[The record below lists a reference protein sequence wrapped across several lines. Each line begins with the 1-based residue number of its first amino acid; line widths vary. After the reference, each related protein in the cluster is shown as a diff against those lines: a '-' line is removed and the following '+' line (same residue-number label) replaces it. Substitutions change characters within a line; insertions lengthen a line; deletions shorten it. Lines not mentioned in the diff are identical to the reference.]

1 MDFTEI
7 VNSSLLYILVAIV
20 ITYVFF
26 LALFFSKKAW
36 NRALELGFTK
46 KDLLK
51 VIKSTISATIVP
63 SIAIVI
69 GLVTLVSSL
78 GIPFPWLRLSVIGS
92 VAYELVASETARAAL
107 LCNPDMSAAVCAQQT
122 LASANLQSYVT
133 VMFVMTTAITS
144 GLFTLL
150 FFGKKIQGRVV
161 ELGSNKKSFGF
172 VAIECLMVALAATFL
187 PAFLLADWT
196 SFLTFLTSLL
206 ITITFGMLSMKYKKL
221 SWVKDFV
228 LALAL
233 LGGMASSILW
243 LSWLG

>member
-1 MDFTEI
+1 MDFYDL

-20 ITYVFF
+20 IIYVFF
-26 LALFFSKKAW
+26 LAFYFAKKAW
-36 NRALELGFTK
+36 NRALELGYSK
-46 KDLLK
+46 KDLQK

-69 GLVTLVSSL
+69 GLFTLVASL
-78 GIPFPWLRLSVIGS
+78 GVPFPWLRLSVIGS
-92 VAYELVASETARAAL
+92 VAYELVASETATAAL
-107 LCNPDMSAAVCAQQT
+107 LGE
-122 LASANLQSYVT
+122 SANLAEANVQDLVT
-133 VMFVMTTAITS
+133 VMFVMTAAITS

-150 FFGKKIQGRVV
+150 FFGKKIQSSVNK
-161 ELGSNKKSFGF
+161 LGSNKKAFGF

-187 PAFLLADWT
+187 PAFLLKDWT
-196 SFLTFLTSLL
+196 SFLTFVTSLI
-206 ITITFGMLSMKYKKL
+206 ITITFGLLSMKYKRL

>member
-1 MDFTEI
+1 MDFYDL
-7 VNSSLLYILVAIV
+7 VNSGLLYILVSVV
-20 ITYVFF
+20 IIYVFF
-26 LALFFSKKAW
+26 LAFYFAKKAW
-36 NRALELGFTK
+36 NRALELGYTK

-69 GLVTLVSSL
+69 GLFTLVTAL
-78 GIPFPWLRLSVIGS
+78 GVPFPWLRLSVIGS
-92 VAYELVASETARAAL
+92 VAYELVASETATSAL
-107 LCNPDMSAAVCAQQT
+107 LGDSVN
-122 LASANLQSYVT
+122 LADATVQDLVT
-133 VMFVMTTAITS
+133 VMFVMTAAITS

-150 FFGKKIQGRVV
+150 FFGKKIQSSVNA
-161 ELGSNKKSFGF
+161 LGSNKKAFGF

-187 PAFLLADWT
+187 PAFLLKDWA
-196 SFLTFLTSLL
+196 SFLTFVTSLL
-206 ITITFGMLSMKYKKL
+206 ITITFGLLSMKSKRL

-233 LGGMASSILW
+233 LGGMASSVLW